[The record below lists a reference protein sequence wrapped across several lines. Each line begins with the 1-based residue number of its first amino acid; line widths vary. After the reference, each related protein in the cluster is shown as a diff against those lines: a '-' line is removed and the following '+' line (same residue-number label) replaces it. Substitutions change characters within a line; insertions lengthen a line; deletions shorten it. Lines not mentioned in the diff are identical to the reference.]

1 MTIDKRKLL
10 EQIRADILSENICS
24 NLAKQATNLVMG
36 VGSVDADVM
45 FVGEA
50 PGRDEDKQGEPFVG
64 AAGRVLNQALV
75 NNQLDRVDVYITNIV
90 KYRPPNN
97 RDPEP
102 EEKRAF
108 WPFLL
113 REIKTISPKLIVPL
127 GRHSM
132 GYFLPE
138 ESISRAHGKVKS
150 VEITK
155 DNGQK
160 QLIAVMPIYHP
171 AATIYNRQLKSDFE
185 ADFAQIKKII
195 NQITKKEEK

>member
-1 MTIDKRKLL
+1 MNTDKRKLL
-10 EQIRADILSENICS
+10 EQIRADILSENICPD
-24 NLAKQATNLVMG
+24 LAKQATNLVMG
-36 VGSVDADVM
+36 VGSIDADVM

-64 AAGRVLNQALV
+64 VAGRVLNQALV
-75 NNQLDRVDVYITNIV
+75 NNQLERADVYITNIV

-113 REIKTISPKLIVPL
+113 QEIKTIGPKLIVPL

-138 ESISRAHGKVKS
+138 ESISKAHGRVKN

-155 DNGQK
+155 DKGQK

-171 AATIYNRQLKSDFE
+171 AATIYNRQLKADFE
-185 ADFAQIKKII
+185 ADFAKIKEII

>member
-1 MTIDKRKLL
+1 MTTDKRKLL
-10 EQIRADILSENICS
+10 EQIRADILSENICPD
-24 NLAKQATNLVMG
+24 LAKQATNLVMG
-36 VGSVDADVM
+36 VGNVNAKVM

-64 AAGRVLNQALV
+64 AAGRVLNQAFAT
-75 NNQLDRVDVYITNIV
+75 NQLERSEVYITNIV

-113 REIKTISPKLIVPL
+113 REIKAISPKLIVPL

-138 ESISRAHGKVKS
+138 QSISRIHG
-150 VEITK
+150 EAK
-155 DNGQK
+155 DVTVTNDKGEK
-160 QLIAVMPIYHP
+160 QVIAVMPIYHP
-171 AATIYNRQLKSDFE
+171 AATIYNRQLKADFD
-185 ADFAQIKKII
+185 ADFAKIKEII